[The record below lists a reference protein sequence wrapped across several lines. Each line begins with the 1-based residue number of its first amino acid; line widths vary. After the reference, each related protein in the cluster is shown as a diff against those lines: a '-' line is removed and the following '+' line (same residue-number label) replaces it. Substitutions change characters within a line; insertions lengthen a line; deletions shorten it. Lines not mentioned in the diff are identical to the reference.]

1 MSTVD
6 PDIWLASLISGVVG
20 VGGGQGIA
28 ALLRLRSDKRIAESN
43 QELSEDEAVSQR
55 LLALIDKQAEA
66 IVKPLEERLAKAEG
80 EIERLKGQI
89 AEKDAAYEV
98 LKRRYWRGIHHVREV
113 RHWIRQNHPGS
124 EQLLPQPHP
133 SIADDI

>member
-28 ALLRLRSDKRIAESN
+28 ALLRLRSDKKIAESN

-66 IVKPLEERLAKAEG
+66 IVKPLEVRLAAAEEQIQSLKDQLKQRDTDY
-80 EIERLKGQI
+80 EILKT
-89 AEKDAAYEV
+89 
-98 LKRRYWRGIHHVREV
+98 RYWRAIHFAREM
-113 RHWIRQNHPGS
+113 RHWIQRSYSGADG
-124 EQLLPQPHP
+124 LPVPHP
-133 SIADDI
+133 TIADDI

>member
-1 MSTVD
+1 MSTVN
-6 PDIWLASLISGVVG
+6 PDVLLASLISGIVG

-28 ALLRLRSDKRIAESN
+28 ALLRLRSDKKIAESN

-66 IVKPLEERLAKAEG
+66 IVKPLEERLEKAES
-80 EIERLKGQI
+80 EIRSLKEQLS
-89 AEKDAAYEV
+89 AKSVEYEL
-98 LKRRYWRGIHHVREV
+98 LKTRYWRAIQLVRDL
-113 RHWIRQNHPGS
+113 RHWIQQHYPEGER
-124 EQLLPQPHP
+124 LPVPHS